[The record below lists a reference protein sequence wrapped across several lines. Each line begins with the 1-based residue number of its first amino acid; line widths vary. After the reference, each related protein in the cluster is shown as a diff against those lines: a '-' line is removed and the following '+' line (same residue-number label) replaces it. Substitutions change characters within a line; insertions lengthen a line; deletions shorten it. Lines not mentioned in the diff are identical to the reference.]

1 MQHQS
6 ATCLL
11 PGPSGNLVELSPAF
25 KPTNVSDPPPNDL
38 HVVVVGLAVAIF
50 RGITSHEENDSFLHK
65 LPQQS
70 EQSLPLLQMFYFVHW
85 MLSVFISEVA
95 DPRISKSCPEL
106 STYVLNSST
115 PPPAQVS
122 SLSCFPGSIG
132 RSACEIYRSSSSSCF
147 FSWCRESYHPASQI
161 RTSWLESKNDCD

>member
-1 MQHQS
+1 MNSCFQYS
-6 ATCLL
+6 ANSPRHATSKC
-11 PGPSGNLVELSPAF
+11 NLSAARGQVETLSKSVLHSNP
-25 KPTNVSDPPPNDL
+25 PTSRIPNDL

-50 RGITSHEENDSFLHK
+50 RGITSHEENDSFLHM

-85 MLSVFISEVA
+85 MLSVFIFEVA
-95 DPRISKSCPEL
+95 IPRISKSCPEL

-132 RSACEIYRSSSSSCF
+132 RSACEI
-147 FSWCRESYHPASQI
+147 
-161 RTSWLESKNDCD
+161 